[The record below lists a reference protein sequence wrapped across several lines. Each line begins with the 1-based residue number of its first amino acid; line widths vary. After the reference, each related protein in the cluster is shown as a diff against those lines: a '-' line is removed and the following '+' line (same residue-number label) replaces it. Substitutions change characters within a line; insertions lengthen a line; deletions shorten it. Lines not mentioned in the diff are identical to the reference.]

1 MRKYRIMAGLT
12 QEELA
17 EKVNCSNS
25 HIGQI
30 ENGRGIP
37 SLETITLIANAL
49 DVSVDCF
56 IISDLK
62 HPELIYLKD
71 ICDKIQTYPL
81 RTRIVTC
88 EMIQHLLEV
97 VDESQK

>member
-1 MRKYRIMAGLT
+1 MEKFEEEYGYFMAEQSGSAYACV
-12 QEELA
+12 E
-17 EKVNCSNS
+17 
-25 HIGQI
+25 
-30 ENGRGIP
+30 
-37 SLETITLIANAL
+37 LIANAL
-49 DVSVDCF
+49 DVSVDWF